1 MKPGLVEWTTFSVTR
16 GCFDAR
22 GTTSKRNVHLM
33 SRLSLPLFIAIV
45 SGTNFRKEFE
55 VFAGGGAPG
64 QQSAELATLSWDFSI
79 EVA

>member
-1 MKPGLVEWTTFSVTR
+1 M
-16 GCFDAR
+16 
-22 GTTSKRNVHLM
+22 M

-64 QQSAELATLSWDFSI
+64 QQSAELPTLPTLSWDFLI